1 MYKTG
6 DLARYREDGII
17 EYLGRDDNQV
27 KIRGYRIELGEIEAT
42 LTSCPAVQS
51 CVVMAREDTPGD
63 KQLVAY
69 LVSRENKPPVA
80 EELQNFMKVRLPE
93 YMIPAKVVYLDSFP
107 LTHNGKIDRQALPAP
122 LFHETSPVHDSARSR
137 STNEEAIAAI
147 WMDIFK
153 NSNIGIHD
161 NFFEL
166 GGHSLLAIKVMAR
179 IRDVVGIELPVLNI
193 YENPTIAALAH
204 ILTKASARDTAAHI
218 GGNAQ
223 TALELNEG
231 KNQEGH
237 GPMTPFHFGSA
248 DAPLFGVYSAPDAAA
263 ARQAAVLLCAPIGL
277 EYMRTHYAIRV
288 VASQL
293 AKMGLHVLRFDYHG
307 TGDSSGNIGE
317 GQFDIWCDDIAVAAG
332 KLLEISGVRDLT
344 VVGVRLGAALAVEAL
359 ASHEIRAKGLVL
371 WDPVVSGG
379 EYLSI
384 LEKMQ
389 AKLVAKRR
397 EPLRPTNELLGTRCP
412 QDLRT
417 AIQGFDIA
425 ERSLKV
431 DVQEVALVV
440 SGGGQKYMTLLNSMW
455 KRWPETMIRP
465 MGNPV
470 DWESLQAAYGGRM
483 TGPIT
488 RVVADAAESLS

>member
-1 MYKTG
+1 M
-6 DLARYREDGII
+6 
-17 EYLGRDDNQV
+17 
-27 KIRGYRIELGEIEAT
+27 
-42 LTSCPAVQS
+42 
-51 CVVMAREDTPGD
+51 
-63 KQLVAY
+63 
-69 LVSRENKPPVA
+69 
-80 EELQNFMKVRLPE
+80 
-93 YMIPAKVVYLDSFP
+93 
-107 LTHNGKIDRQALPAP
+107 
-122 LFHETSPVHDSARSR
+122 
-137 STNEEAIAAI
+137 
-147 WMDIFK
+147 
-153 NSNIGIHD
+153 
-161 NFFEL
+161 
-166 GGHSLLAIKVMAR
+166 
-179 IRDVVGIELPVLNI
+179 
-193 YENPTIAALAH
+193 
-204 ILTKASARDTAAHI
+204 
-218 GGNAQ
+218 
-223 TALELNEG
+223 
-231 KNQEGH
+231 
-237 GPMTPFHFGSA
+237 
-248 DAPLFGVYSAPDAAA
+248 
-263 ARQAAVLLCAPIGL
+263 
-277 EYMRTHYAIRV
+277 
-288 VASQL
+288 
-293 AKMGLHVLRFDYHG
+293 RFDYHG

-431 DVQEVALVV
+431 DVQEVTLVV